1 MNRELFL
8 AKVDELMKNRSHY
21 DIIRDTLSLLKDN
34 WYDVWP
40 EEIDDAYDS
49 LDAIEAENKGRK
61 NEQCLD

>member
-21 DIIRDTLSLLKDN
+21 DIIRDTLYLLKAN

-49 LDAIEAENKGRK
+49 LDAIEVENNLLRG
-61 NEQCLD
+61 E